1 MAHEDIAAGSSGAHH
16 QVDDR
21 QRPEDVVVEPEE
33 RDGRIFFV
41 KHGQND
47 DEQSVADKQ
56 PDFERILR
64 CKNSSLAERWY

>member
-1 MAHEDIAAGSSGAHH
+1 MADEDIAAGASGAHN

-41 KHGQND
+41 KHG
-47 DEQSVADKQ
+47 
-56 PDFERILR
+56 
-64 CKNSSLAERWY
+64 